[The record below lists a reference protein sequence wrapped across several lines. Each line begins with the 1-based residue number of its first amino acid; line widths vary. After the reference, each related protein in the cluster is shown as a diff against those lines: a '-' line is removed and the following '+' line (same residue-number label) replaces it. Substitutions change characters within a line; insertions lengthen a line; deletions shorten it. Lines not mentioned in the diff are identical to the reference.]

1 MEAESVFGRRTAK
14 LLLGAFA
21 LFAVVVA
28 GLLLLLDWY
37 IDPTKPGE
45 RKDLVLTL
53 AQILG
58 GIALFSGLYVT
69 WRTLQV
75 NREGQITER
84 FTRAIDHLANRERLE
99 IRLGGIYALERI
111 ARESEQDHWPIMHTL
126 TAYIRE
132 HAPWNPEQESSEEEA
147 PSRNF
152 DIQATLTVLGRRPSS
167 FGEGQAERI
176 DLHKTDL
183 READLKGSNLEGAN
197 LAEANL
203 RRVNLE
209 GARLTE
215 ANLAEA
221 DLRGAYLQGANLQ
234 KAVLLRADLRAAN
247 LQRANLQDA
256 NLDGAKFLRADL
268 AQADISGANLKA
280 TRALTPGQINQAHGN
295 EYTQLPDY
303 LEAPPA
309 WRKQPDH
316 RPNGDLAYKD
326 RHP

>member
-147 PSRNF
+147 PSRNL

-167 FGEGQAERI
+167 FGEGQVECIA
-176 DLHKTDL
+176 LHNTDL
-183 READLKGSNLEGAN
+183 READLKGAN
-197 LAEANL
+197 LVRAN
-203 RRVNLE
+203 
-209 GARLTE
+209 
-215 ANLAEA
+215 
-221 DLRGAYLQGANLQ
+221 LQGANLQ
-234 KAVLLRADLRAAN
+234 GANLQGADLLRVDLRAAD
-247 LQRANLQDA
+247 LQS
-256 NLDGAKFLRADL
+256 AKPRE
-268 AQADISGANLKA
+268 S
-280 TRALTPGQINQAHGN
+280 
-295 EYTQLPDY
+295 
-303 LEAPPA
+303 
-309 WRKQPDH
+309 
-316 RPNGDLAYKD
+316 
-326 RHP
+326 